1 MGKKVIDNSAP
12 VMQKESK
19 KTAKKVEAAP
29 VEAAPVETAPV
40 EKVLA
45 PAEVSTTPEVTTTPE
60 VSTTTEVTTASQ
72 IHGFLAA
79 ARDNAHQ
86 LSELARQQ
94 ETRIRQLERMITK
107 FEKEAGK
114 RKRRV
119 GGSGAK
125 KGETPK
131 GFKKEYL
138 VSDSLCAF
146 LGLDKGSQMTR
157 LDIVSRVRQYANDN
171 GLKDPRNGRIILP
184 DAKLTKLFSVPKDE
198 QLTIFN
204 IQRYITPHVTAIVQ
218 AAPTTP
224 AAPAA
229 PTTPAPVVSEKK
241 SKKSN

>member
-1 MGKKVIDNSAP
+1 MGKKAVESVATTTP

-19 KTAKKVEAAP
+19 KTSKKVETTP
-29 VEAAPVETAPV
+29 APVETAPAPV
-40 EKVLA
+40 EV
-45 PAEVSTTPEVTTTPE
+45 VSTV
-60 VSTTTEVTTASQ
+60 SQ
-72 IHGFLAA
+72 IHDFLAS

-86 LSELARQQ
+86 LSELARLQ
-94 ETRIRQLERMITK
+94 ETRIRQLERMIVK

-131 GFKKEYL
+131 GFNKKYQ
-138 VSDSLCAF
+138 VSDALCGF
-146 LGLDKGSQMTR
+146 LGMDKGSQMTR

-171 GLKDPRNGRIILP
+171 GLKDPKNGRIILP
-184 DAKLTKLFSVPKDE
+184 DTKLTKLFNVPKDQ

-204 IQRYITPHVTAIVQ
+204 IQRYITPHVTAVE
-218 AAPTTP
+218 
-224 AAPAA
+224 APAA
-229 PTTPAPVVSEKK
+229 VEVPATESTPAPVTAPVVSERK